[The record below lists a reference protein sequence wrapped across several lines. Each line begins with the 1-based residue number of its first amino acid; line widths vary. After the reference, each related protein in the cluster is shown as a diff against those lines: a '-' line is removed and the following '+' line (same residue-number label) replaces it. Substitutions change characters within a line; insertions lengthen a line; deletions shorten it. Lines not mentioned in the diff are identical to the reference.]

1 MARRDSAILATALV
15 SVVFGCTTE
24 GPAPM
29 NNLGG
34 QFFDSPFPSDYRT
47 LENGAPDYTGFPNP
61 SGQALLDSYIE
72 FTSALSGTGTVSPI
86 FFRFNGPIDPHL
98 LPTAELSLGLAST
111 AMIIDVD
118 PLSPNRGQRVPIQWE
133 WQDRST
139 SHQPANLL
147 AIAPLFGTPLRA
159 NTKYAALITTTL
171 AQSDPQTA
179 AAWHRGHENFEHM
192 LDTKETLQEVGVP
205 LESVAIITQFTT
217 QDPVAEMADLAWWAR
232 EIAPTPSISQ
242 TLEYTGQASEFYRFE
257 GTVDVPLLQQ
267 GDKPYSSSGGGFVWE
282 GAGLPEVKEWETIS
296 FTLSIPRTE
305 EGMPLSGWPVAI
317 YSHGTGGDHD
327 SCCSVNSRLSPAK
340 VLGERGIAVFGISQ
354 PLHDDRGTPSTDED
368 LHTFNFL
375 NPESARSN
383 FRQGAVDIIYQ
394 ASLLASQQHIF
405 GTDHGEPEVAL
416 DPERIGFIGHSQGGL
431 TGAIAAPFVGDI
443 VDGFVLSGAGGGM
456 SITLTQRKDVMDIE
470 QMVKDLLEFSDN
482 EELTELHP
490 VSGLVQVLTEVT
502 DPMNYSAYWYKQED
516 WFTPSPVNLL
526 LTEGLHDEQTPFGTS
541 EALSASGG
549 LPILE
554 PVAHVS
560 EAHEL
565 LGITSQPLPAA
576 NNGYAWDGE
585 SVTVG
590 LAQYPDDDHFAIFDN
605 SEAANLYGNFLLS
618 AIFGEAVLGE

>member
-1 MARRDSAILATALV
+1 MVRSQNILILSALMSAF
-15 SVVFGCTTE
+15 FGCSTE
-24 GPAPM
+24 GPVPM
-29 NNLGG
+29 NNPNG
-34 QFFDSPFPSDYRT
+34 QFFDAPFPSDYRL

-61 SGQALLDSYIE
+61 SGQLLLDSYID
-72 FTSALSGTGTVSPI
+72 FTRELSGAGTVSPI
-86 FFRFNGPIDPHL
+86 FFRFDGPIDTHR
-98 LPTAELSLGLAST
+98 LPTGEMSLKLDST
-111 AMIIDVD
+111 VMIIDVD
-118 PLSPNRGQRVPIQWE
+118 PLSPSRGQRIPIQWE

-147 AIAPLFGTPLRA
+147 AVAPLFGTPLKA
-159 NTKYAALITTTL
+159 NTKYAAIISTGL

-179 AAWHRGHENFEHM
+179 AAWYRGHENFEHM

-242 TLEYTGQASEFYRFE
+242 TLEYTGQATEFYRFD
-257 GTVDVPLLQQ
+257 GTLDVPLLQQ

-282 GAGLPEVKEWETIS
+282 GAGLPIVQEWETIT

-305 EGMPLSGWPVAI
+305 EGMPLAGWPVAI

-327 SCCSVNSRLSPAK
+327 SCCSVNSKRSPAK
-340 VLGERGIAVFGISQ
+340 LLGERGIAVFGISQ

-394 ASLLASQQHIF
+394 ASLLASQQHTF

-416 DPERIGFIGHSQGGL
+416 DPGSIAFIGHSQGGL
-431 TGAIAAPFVGDI
+431 TGAIAAPFIGDI

-470 QMVKDLLEFSDN
+470 QMVKDLLEFSEN
-482 EELTELHP
+482 EDLTELHP

-502 DPMNYSAYWYKQED
+502 DPMNYSAYWFTQDD
-516 WFTPSPVNLL
+516 WFTPAPVNLL
-526 LTEGLHDEQTPFGTS
+526 LTEGLNDEQTPYGTS

-565 LGITSQPLPAA
+565 LGITSEPLPAED
-576 NNGYAWDGE
+576 NRSAWDGGF
-585 SVTVG
+585 VTVG

-605 SEAANLYGNFLLS
+605 NDAAALYADFLRT
-618 AIFGEAVLGE
+618 AIDGEAVLGE

>member
-1 MARRDSAILATALV
+1 MSSYYTAILFTALV
-15 SVVFGCTTE
+15 SCGLGCSTE

-29 NNLGG
+29 NNLNG

-47 LENGAPDYTGFPNP
+47 LGNGAPDYSGFPNP
-61 SGQALLDSYIE
+61 SGQALLTNYIN
-72 FTSALSGTGTVSPI
+72 FTRELSGAGTVSPI
-86 FFRFNGPIDPHL
+86 FFRFDAAVNTAL
-98 LPTAELSLGLAST
+98 LPTGEMSLRLDTT

-133 WQDRST
+133 WQEVST
-139 SHQPANLL
+139 SHQSSNLL

-159 NTKYAALITTTL
+159 NTKYAAIISTDL
-171 AQSDPQTA
+171 AQSDLRTA
-179 AAWHRGHENFEHM
+179 AAWHQGHENYWHM

-267 GDKPYSSSGGGFVWE
+267 GEKPYSSTGGGFVWE
-282 GAGLPEVKEWETIS
+282 GVGLPEVKEWETIS

-305 EGMPLSGWPVAI
+305 EGMPISGWPVAI
-317 YSHGTGGDHD
+317 YSHGTGGDHE
-327 SCCSVNSRLSPAK
+327 SCCSVNSKLAPAR
-340 VLGERGIAVFGISQ
+340 VLAERGIAVFGISQ
-354 PLHDDRGTPSTDED
+354 PLHDDRGTTSTDES
-368 LHTFNFL
+368 LHSFNFL

-394 ASLLASQQHIF
+394 ASLLASQRHVF
-405 GTDHGEPEVAL
+405 STDHGEPEVAL
-416 DPERIGFIGHSQGGL
+416 DPDSIAFIGHSQGGL
-431 TGAIAAPFVGDI
+431 TGAIAAPFIGDI

-456 SITLTQRKDVMDIE
+456 SITLTQRKDVVDIE
-470 QMVKDLLEFSDN
+470 QMVKDLLVFSEF

-490 VSGLVQVLTEVT
+490 ISGLVQVLTEVT
-502 DPMNYSAYWYKQED
+502 DPMNYAAYWFTQED
-516 WFTPSPVNLL
+516 WFTPAPVNLL
-526 LTEGLHDEQTPFGTS
+526 LTEGLNDEQTPFRTS

-554 PVAHVS
+554 PVVNAS

-565 LGITSQPLPAA
+565 LGIASQTLPAE
-576 NNGYAWDGE
+576 NNRVAWNGE

-605 SEAANLYGNFLLS
+605 SGAADLYGNFLQS
-618 AIFGEAVLGE
+618 AIADEPVLGE